1 MCSSVIGPSCTRWIV
16 GLIVLGC
23 AAAGALGQVPGADA
37 AVQPENALTSP
48 VTWVAFVLAAVVLAG
63 LYWKGLLR
71 RGALGGRDLGPH
83 GVWTW
88 LVAAGV
94 LFVTP
99 VLGQVGGLL
108 LSQGQAVDTPRA
120 HATVGL
126 IGYAASIAVALVLA
140 RLIHASAPGAGF
152 GVRAKHLALGVAAMA
167 VCVPVVYAASILAA
181 VVYEK
186 ATGTQIDDNVAH
198 STLRKIVD
206 NRVDPWAWVMIG
218 LAVVAAPI
226 QEELLYRG
234 FLQSAVLS
242 LTRRPWLA
250 VVLTSAVFA
259 VAHRTAGVPW
269 YAIVTLFVLS
279 VCLGAAFERW
289 RSIGVPIAMHM
300 AFNAAN
306 VVLAM
311 VIA

>member
-1 MCSSVIGPSCTRWIV
+1 M
-16 GLIVLGC
+16 LAC
-23 AAAGALGQVPGADA
+23 AAGGALGQVPGADA
-37 AVQPENALTSP
+37 PPENALTSP
-48 VTWVAFVLAAVVLAG
+48 VTWAAFVLAALVLAG
-63 LYWKGLLR
+63 LFWKGLLR
-71 RGALGGRDLGPH
+71 GGSLKGRDLGPH

-99 VLGQVGGLL
+99 ALGQVGVLL
-108 LSQGQAVDTPRA
+108 LPQGQGTDTLRG

-126 IGYAASIAVALVLA
+126 IGYAASITVAVVLA

-152 GVRAKHLALGVAAMA
+152 GVRAKHLGLGLGAMA
-167 VCVPVVYAASILAA
+167 VCVPVVYAASIIAA
-181 VVYEK
+181 VVYERV
-186 ATGTQIDDNVAH
+186 TGTEIDDNVAH
-198 STLRKIVD
+198 STLRTIVD

-242 LTRRPWLA
+242 VTRRPWVA
-250 VVLTSAVFA
+250 VAATSAVFA
-259 VAHRTAGVPW
+259 VAHRTAEVPW

-300 AFNAAN
+300 AFNGAN